1 MWDGGLSEDIREVLF
16 DEEQIAA
23 RVRALGEQIVED
35 YKDRRL
41 LLLGIL
47 KGSYPF
53 MADLARAINLPLKV
67 DFMAVSSYGDKTR
80 SSGVVKIVKD
90 LDRRVDG
97 TDILIVE
104 DIVDSGRT
112 LHYLLDNLRTR
123 APASV
128 EVCTLLDKADTRVAQ
143 VDVRYTGFPCPNEFV
158 VGYGLDYAGKYRNL
172 PYIGALKA
180 SVYE

>member
-1 MWDGGLSEDIREVLF
+1 MWEGGLSDDIREVLF
-16 DEEQIAA
+16 DEAQIAA

-35 YKDRRL
+35 YQDRRL

-123 APASV
+123 APSSV
-128 EVCTLLDKADTRVAQ
+128 EVCTLLDKVDARVAQ

-180 SVYE
+180 AVYE